1 MIRPIDTQILHPQ
14 TPIIAGR
21 EQRSNNMPAQQQA
34 QFGDLMQ
41 KEVEHKKETVVEAQ
55 NPENLKADKEAS
67 KQSEQGRQR
76 RSKKRKKQADSK
88 ESQVPKNTGNRID
101 IRI

>member
-21 EQRSNNMPAQQQA
+21 EQRNNHMPIEQQS
-34 QFGDLMQ
+34 QFGDIMK
-41 KEVEHKKETVVEAQ
+41 KEVEHKKDTVVEAQ
-55 NPENLKADKEAS
+55 NPDYLKLDKDTS
-67 KQSEQGRQR
+67 KELPGQNKRK
-76 RSKKRKKQADSK
+76 SKKRKKDEDSK
-88 ESQVPKNTGNRID
+88 ENKLKKNSGSKID

>member
-21 EQRSNNMPAQQQA
+21 EQRNNHMPIEQQS
-34 QFGDLMQ
+34 QFGDIMK
-41 KEVEHKKETVVEAQ
+41 KEVDHKKDMVVETQ

-67 KQSEQGRQR
+67 KQLADQNKRG
-76 RSKKRKKQADSK
+76 SKKRKKEK
-88 ESQVPKNTGNRID
+88 TTEENKIPKNSGNKID